1 VVAFVFFLFQVTHL
15 IISLFIDK
23 VLAYQGFF
31 AYPETLKTFGLPKF
45 IYSLANFDG
54 VYYLKIAKD
63 GYYQFEQA
71 FFPLYPLLIKLTT
84 FLTQNYL
91 ISGLLISNLCFLFG
105 LFLFK
110 KYLKKINQESPW
122 VLAFLLLFPTSFFF
136 ITVYTESLFFVFLIL
151 FFYFFSQKKYFL
163 AAIFGFFASLT
174 RINGVLLTIPFL
186 ILIYKKIKDKKIS
199 LTLFLYPLITVLGLT
214 FYMVYLL
221 KTTGDP
227 LLFLNSQKVFGANR
241 STTIIFLPQVYFR
254 YLKIFFT
261 ASFNFQHFVAVLEFF
276 IFNLVFLVLILDLI
290 WVLKK
295 KNQNLLAL
303 NLFSVANLILPTL
316 TGTFS
321 SITRYSLL
329 SLSFFLFLSRIK
341 SKAIKIILSIIFST
355 VHLIL
360 FGFYLQGYFIG

>member
-1 VVAFVFFLFQVTHL
+1 MTMVFLFWLINHL
-15 IISLFIDK
+15 VISFFIDK
-23 VLAYQGFF
+23 IIPYQGFF
-31 AYPETLKTFGLPKF
+31 AYPETLKNYGLPKF

-63 GYYQFEQA
+63 GYQQFEQA
-71 FFPLYPLLIKLTT
+71 FFPLYPLLIKLIT

-110 KYLKKINQESPW
+110 KYLKKINQNSPW
-122 VLAFLLLFPTSFFF
+122 VFVFLLLFPTSFFF
-136 ITVYTESLFFVFLIL
+136 ITVYTESLFFVFLVL
-151 FFYFFSQKKYFL
+151 VFYFFSQKKYFL
-163 AAIFGFFASLT
+163 AAIFSFFASLT
-174 RINGVLLTIPFL
+174 RINGILLTLPFL
-186 ILIYKKIKDKKIS
+186 ILIDKKMKDKKIS

-241 STTIIFLPQVYFR
+241 STSFVFLPQVYFR

-261 ASFNFQHFVAVLEFF
+261 ASFNFQYFVAFLEFF
-276 IFNLVFLVLILDLI
+276 IFNLVFLVLVFDFLNA
-290 WVLKK
+290 LKK
-295 KNQNLLAL
+295 KNQNLLPL

-355 VHLIL
+355 LHLIL

>member
-1 VVAFVFFLFQVTHL
+1 MTMVFLFWLIGHL
-15 IISLFIDK
+15 VISFFIDK
-23 VLAYQGFF
+23 IIPYQGFF
-31 AYPETLKTFGLPKF
+31 AYPETLKTFGFSKF
-45 IYSLANFDG
+45 IYSFANFDG

-63 GYYQFEQA
+63 GYQQFEQA
-71 FFPLYPLLIKLTT
+71 FFPLYPLLIKLIT

-91 ISGLLISNLCFLFG
+91 ISGLLISNICFILG

-110 KYLKKINQESPW
+110 KYLKKIKQDSP
-122 VLAFLLLFPTSFFF
+122 LAFILLLLFPTSFFF
-136 ITVYTESLFFVFLIL
+136 ITVYTESLFFLFLIL

-174 RINGVLLTIPFL
+174 RINGVLLIIPFSL
-186 ILIYKKIKDKKIS
+186 IFFQKIKNKKIDVSFLFYS
-199 LTLFLYPLITVLGLT
+199 LIVSFGLLT
-214 FYMVYLL
+214 YMLYLL

-241 STTIIFLPQVYFR
+241 STNLIFLPQIYFR
-254 YLKIFFT
+254 YFKIFFT
-261 ASFNFQHFVAVLEFF
+261 ASFNFQYFVAGLEFF
-276 IFNLVFLVLILDLI
+276 IFNLVFLVLVFDFLNA
-290 WVLKK
+290 LKK
-295 KNQNLLAL
+295 KNQNLLVL

-329 SLSFFLFLSRIK
+329 SLSFFLFVSKIK
-341 SKAIKIILSIIFST
+341 SKAVKIILSIIFST
-355 VHLIL
+355 LHLIL